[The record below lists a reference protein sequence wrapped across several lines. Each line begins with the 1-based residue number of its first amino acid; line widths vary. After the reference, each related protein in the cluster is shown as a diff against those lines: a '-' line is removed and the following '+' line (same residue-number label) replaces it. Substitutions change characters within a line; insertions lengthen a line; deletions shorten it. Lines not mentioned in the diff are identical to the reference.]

1 MGAHSIRFVQ
11 ACLKTRQQVT
21 VGNFNILFTV
31 RYHWKDKA
39 GKLLESSVSTE
50 KPLQVNLLGTES
62 LGGVPLALAGLIVPG
77 LLFWFFVGKLKTSWD
92 IGAGL
97 GDKLIYS
104 VLISVGFVVF
114 AEYVRKVDVTRGVG
128 LAMLGYLALAG
139 GVLGLLVGGAG
150 RVYDWN
156 RKRQEQALTP
166 KLEDVQEPVDLLWK
180 VLKRYPTLKKPRMMV
195 RVGDAEY
202 VGSLGMQTQDKA
214 TTVIVG
220 WFGVSVKNQAAEL
233 REKITKLIDERHF
246 AEAHRLARQANV
258 IQPQDTIKQ
267 MVNGHEEDTGSFA
280 MGWTDPNAEL
290 RIDDSKAAYEPLRV
304 LP

>member
-1 MGAHSIRFVQ
+1 MWTHKPFGARNRATLEALGALFFTLLLLPLTPCAADTSPAVAKESGPAKPSITVSFERPGLRENDSLKVGIWFSNESDQDFTDVDLVVTDPDPDHIDWFESIDDVPCNKPLALQIGPMGAHSIRFVQ

-156 RKRQEQALTP
+156 RKRQEQSLTP
-166 KLEDVQEPVDLLWK
+166 
-180 VLKRYPTLKKPRMMV
+180 
-195 RVGDAEY
+195 
-202 VGSLGMQTQDKA
+202 
-214 TTVIVG
+214 
-220 WFGVSVKNQAAEL
+220 
-233 REKITKLIDERHF
+233 
-246 AEAHRLARQANV
+246 
-258 IQPQDTIKQ
+258 
-267 MVNGHEEDTGSFA
+267 
-280 MGWTDPNAEL
+280 
-290 RIDDSKAAYEPLRV
+290 
-304 LP
+304 

>member
-1 MGAHSIRFVQ
+1 
-11 ACLKTRQQVT
+11 
-21 VGNFNILFTV
+21 
-31 RYHWKDKA
+31 
-39 GKLLESSVSTE
+39 
-50 KPLQVNLLGTES
+50 
-62 LGGVPLALAGLIVPG
+62 

-166 KLEDVQEPVDLLWK
+166 NRRCAGTRRFLWK

-202 VGSLGMQTQDKA
+202 VWILGMQTQDKA

-220 WFGVSVKNQAAEL
+220 WFGS
-233 REKITKLIDERHF
+233 
-246 AEAHRLARQANV
+246 
-258 IQPQDTIKQ
+258 P
-267 MVNGHEEDTGSFA
+267 
-280 MGWTDPNAEL
+280 
-290 RIDDSKAAYEPLRV
+290 
-304 LP
+304 